1 MWRDD
6 DGDGRR
12 DDDGREVGERI
23 PVGDG
28 PLVEGEDEN
37 HPSLSRGCVLD
48 VWMRRLLPAIAGGDG
63 GADGR
68 TWAKRGEVGGDGGAD
83 EAVRRWRDGGREV
96 RRRADEAVRD
106 LHAGPT
112 DQKKKVGADIRVPQ
126 VGEVHLSLC
135 SAQG

>member
-1 MWRDD
+1 VWRDD

-28 PLVEGEDEN
+28 PLVEGEEEN
-37 HPSLSRGCVLD
+37 RQSLSRGCVLD

-68 TWAKRGEVGGDGGAD
+68 TWAKSGEVGGDGGAD

-96 RRRADEAVRD
+96 RHRVYVQGTYTWDPQIR
-106 LHAGPT
+106 
-112 DQKKKVGADIRVPQ
+112 KKGW
-126 VGEVHLSLC
+126 G
-135 SAQG
+135 

>member
-37 HPSLSRGCVLD
+37 RPNLSRGYILD
-48 VWMRRLLPAIAGGDG
+48 VWVPRLRPAIAGGDG
-63 GADGR
+63 GAD
-68 TWAKRGEVGGDGGAD
+68 D
-83 EAVRRWRDGGREV
+83 AVRRWRDGSREV
-96 RRRADEAVRD
+96 RHRVYVQGTYTWDPQIR
-106 LHAGPT
+106 
-112 DQKKKVGADIRVPQ
+112 KKGW
-126 VGEVHLSLC
+126 G
-135 SAQG
+135 

>member
-1 MWRDD
+1 M
-6 DGDGRR
+6 
-12 DDDGREVGERI
+12 GERI

-37 HPSLSRGCVLD
+37 RPNLSRGYILD
-48 VWMRRLLPAIAGGDG
+48 VWVPRLRPAIAGGDG

-68 TWAKRGEVGGDGGAD
+68 TWAKSGEVGGDGGAD

-112 DQKKKVGADIRVPQ
+112 DQKKRLGPTSGSRKSARCIFYCVPLKDDYFSTFSDFLTRGTQ
-126 VGEVHLSLC
+126 
-135 SAQG
+135 